1 MRGSNALRILC
12 WNVDGAWTES
22 FIQGRHVYLLPKEPD
37 SGQFGLGRAGRPWP
51 RHVVDVPAEAL
62 RDTEIDVVVLQ
73 RPEELALAERWLG
86 RRPGRDVAAVYV
98 EHGTPPGRAATS
110 RHPLADRDD
119 IPVVHT
125 SDFNRLMWDCG
136 RAPTTVVDHG
146 AADPGPR
153 FTGELPHALAV
164 VDEPVG
170 RGRDAGADVLE
181 ALRAAAPIDLF
192 GSGAEAVRTWPDGR
206 GHALTGNPPIP
217 LEELH
222 TAMARRRVYVHPSRW
237 TSPGAPLIEAM
248 LLGLP
253 VVAVASTAAATL
265 PPSIGAVSC
274 DLGVLAARLAQL
286 AADRDLAAE
295 AGAAAREYAL
305 AHHGLEGFLNRW
317 DVLLERAIAT

>member
-12 WNVDGAWTES
+12 WHVDGSWMES
-22 FIQGRHVYLLPKEPD
+22 FIQGRHVYLLPKEPE
-37 SGQFGLGRAGRPWP
+37 GGPFGLGRAGHPWP

-62 RDTEIDVVVLQ
+62 RDTEVDVVILQ

-86 RRPGRDVAAVYV
+86 RRPGRDVPAVYV
-98 EHGTPPGRAATS
+98 EHGTPQGRAATS

-119 IPVVHT
+119 IPVVHA

-136 RAPTTVVDHG
+136 RAPATVVDLG
-146 AADPGPR
+146 VADPGHR
-153 FTGELPHALAV
+153 FTGELPQAVAV
-164 VDEPVG
+164 VDEPF
-170 RGRDAGADVLE
+170 GRDAGTDLLE

-192 GSGAEAVRTWPDGR
+192 GSGAEAIRSWPDGR

-222 TAMARRRVYVHPSRW
+222 TAMARRRAFVHPSRW

-253 VVAVASTAAATL
+253 VVAVATTAAATL
-265 PPSIGAVSC
+265 PPAVGAVSC
-274 DLGVLAARLAQL
+274 DLGVLAGRLAAL
-286 AADRDLAAE
+286 TADRDLAAE
-295 AGAAAREYAL
+295 AGAAARAHAL
-305 AHHGLEGFLNRW
+305 AHHGLDDFLNRW
-317 DVLLERAIAT
+317 DVLLERAVT